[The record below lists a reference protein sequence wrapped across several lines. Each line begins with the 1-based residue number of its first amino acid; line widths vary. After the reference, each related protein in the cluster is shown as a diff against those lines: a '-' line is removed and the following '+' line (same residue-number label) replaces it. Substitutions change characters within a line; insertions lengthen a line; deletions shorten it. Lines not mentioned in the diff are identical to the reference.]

1 MNVKKKNCFLLV
13 MLSILLCLPF
23 SLSLP
28 AEAAYENTHVNT
40 GDQATDL
47 VEVARTQVGYHEGT
61 NNYTKYNV
69 WFGSLNDYGYNY
81 AWCQTFVAWC
91 ANQAGIP
98 TSMIPRVSG
107 TVSGMDFF
115 KKNGTWKDAGIT
127 PEKGDTI
134 FTQNPAVVIMS
145 GLLRMF
151 PVDRFLPLREIVLT
165 ELQNGVILWEILPLL
180 GMGVRNM

>member
-1 MNVKKKNCFLLV
+1 MKEKTIWKP
-13 MLSILLCLPF
+13 MAILLAVILCFSFHFALPV
-23 SLSLP
+23 S
-28 AEAAYENTHVNT
+28 ADYENTHVNT
-40 GDQATDL
+40 GNQATDL

-115 KKNGTWKDAGIT
+115 
-127 PEKGDTI
+127 
-134 FTQNPAVVIMS
+134 
-145 GLLRMF
+145 
-151 PVDRFLPLREIVLT
+151 
-165 ELQNGVILWEILPLL
+165 
-180 GMGVRNM
+180 